1 MQCVGGLFLIVTCFV
16 AGFCALSAA
25 QTVGLTVD
33 VPFQFNVGEKVL
45 SAGPYVLLAPQ
56 DNTLS
61 IVGRNGMTITAKAN
75 LVGGQR
81 PDSPGMVS
89 FNCYGSRCF
98 LSRFWNPRANVGKEL
113 LKSRLEKEV
122 AGHGDQ
128 LAVIALKAMPY
139 EQP

>member
-1 MQCVGGLFLIVTCFV
+1 MQCVGGLFLIITCFV
-16 AGFCALSAA
+16 AGFGALSAA

-45 SAGPYVLLAPQ
+45 SAGPYLILAAP
-56 DNTLS
+56 DDTLR
-61 IVGRNGMTITAKAN
+61 ILGRDGMTITAKAN
-75 LVGGQR
+75 QVSGQR
-81 PDSPGMVS
+81 RDGGGLVS
-89 FNCYGSRCF
+89 FNCYGNRCF

-139 EQP
+139 EQQ